1 MIKICDKSLLKPLII
16 LCQNST
22 KTSCYLDICKKS
34 NITPVHEK
42 NDKQLVNNCRPVSI
56 LPIFDKIFE
65 K

>member
-1 MIKICDKSLLKPLII
+1 MIKIWEKSLLKPLII
-16 LCQNST
+16 LSQNST
-22 KTSCYLDICKKS
+22 KTSCYLDICKKP

-42 NDKQLVNNCRPVSI
+42 NEKQLVNNCRPVSI